1 MMQNAYNNL
10 KVAIGDAYTPAL
22 SEAYG
27 VGTKVLNSI
36 TAFIQK
42 NPALVNAITAFA
54 GVIGAVVAALA
65 AYAVA
70 AKIGR
75 YRCRGR
81 NHGGRRCSGHRCG
94 E

>member
-54 GVIGAVVAALA
+54 GVIGAVVAALLPTQ
-65 AYAVA
+65 
-70 AKIGR
+70 R
-75 YRCRGR
+75 Q
-81 NHGGRRCSGHRCG
+81 
-94 E
+94 